1 MRNACFARRGNC
13 SAFVLSRRRPRR
25 RMMKLQVAH
34 ICVGEGADATRFC
47 NCFRSL
53 MVTLLMGV
61 CLSAQA
67 NTVGWW
73 RMEGTSG
80 ELAQSIANEID
91 PEKLSAVFNGQ
102 GTASR
107 FSETFVPPVSS
118 VAANRASVTIAAAAG
133 DAGNMH
139 QSKFEVTDDGSHSLR
154 PASFTLEA
162 FFKWNTA
169 QPLAANA
176 TAGIAGYIHDS
187 SVIACS
193 YGIGLYGNTVIAK
206 FYDGADRTLTGSSGT
221 PRDGKWHHLAVTFD
235 HATRKAE
242 LWLDYKSVGTMT
254 LTADLVYADNPLCIG
269 CFGERGMV
277 GWVDEVRLSDCALGA
292 DEFLDARLDK
302 GCLLDSHEPAETL
315 FRYRMG
321 DAVQFPQVF
330 VDADATCGWCSAL
343 PAGTAVN
350 LADWTTGALVSTT
363 AAAPAICD
371 DDSVARKIRYA
382 AGSPD
387 EFVDEKSVS
396 FSGKGAYR
404 FEMKDKDQICGGDFT
419 AELFFRAESP
429 QEYTGLLRQLR
440 GTSETATA
448 WQLGMRD
455 LGVLVFSSYAGKESE
470 YSHFS
475 FVSKTAYADGLW
487 HHVAAVYRA
496 ATTNVTLYYDGI
508 YDSSVTLPLA
518 LTDVS
523 SGVNVL
529 IGRRTDGFDGCI
541 DEVRI
546 TGRALESAEFLAVPQ
561 KMVHY
566 GFDGSW
572 EPASDFGAKATPT
585 AYEGGELPT
594 FGSNGRA
601 GRYLYSCHTNV
612 SVESFW
618 STNAQYVTIDRGQV
632 SMSANSY
639 GLLRVPQAT
648 TEAFVRFPT
657 SALKQFADVL
667 ALFDGLERIWTVRV
681 DAGSKLY
688 VLYNGTS
695 SIFRPVGDAKS
706 LNDGNWHH
714 LAVTINQAGDP
725 VKTTVSLFI
734 DYEPYASGT
743 VDGAIPYRA
752 VEKTVLLQASSNNN
766 NNFQAF
772 DLDEVRYTPEVKE
785 PGDFIGFGRNFQP
798 QGFLLIYR

>member
-1 MRNACFARRGNC
+1 MKNPVFCVTQKETVTMRNAF
-13 SAFVLSRRRPRR
+13 
-25 RMMKLQVAH
+25 
-34 ICVGEGADATRFC
+34 CV
-47 NCFRSL
+47 RSL
-53 MVTLLMGV
+53 TVTLLMGI

-67 NTVGWW
+67 KTVGWW
-73 RMEGTSG
+73 RMEGTVG
-80 ELAQSIANEID
+80 ESAQSIANQVD
-91 PEKLSAVFNGQ
+91 PEKFAAVWNNQ

-107 FSETFVPPVSS
+107 FSETFAVPVSH
-118 VAANRASVTIAAAAG
+118 VGENRASVSIAAG
-133 DAGNMH
+133 GNMH
-139 QSKFEVTDDGSHSLR
+139 KSRFEVTDDGSHGLR
-154 PASFTLEA
+154 PASFTLET
-162 FFKWNTA
+162 FFKWNA
-169 QPLAANA
+169 VQSLEGYA
-176 TAGIAGYIHDS
+176 TAGIAGYVHDS

-193 YGIGLYGNTVIAK
+193 YGIGLYGNSVIAK
-206 FYDGADRTLTGSSGT
+206 FYDGSDRTLTGSSGT
-221 PRDGKWHHLAVTFD
+221 PCDGKWHHLAVTFD
-235 HATRKAE
+235 HATKKAE

-254 LTADLVYADNPLCIG
+254 LTADLVYADKPLCIG
-269 CFGERGMV
+269 CFGERGIL
-277 GWVDEVRLSDCALGA
+277 GWVDEVRLSDCVLGV

-302 GCLLDSHEPAETL
+302 RCLLDAHEPAETL

-350 LADWTTGALVSTT
+350 LTDWTTGALVSTT

-455 LGVLVFSSYAGKESE
+455 SGILVFSSSTGTSTGMNSD

-475 FVSKTAYADGLW
+475 FVSRTSYADGLW

-508 YDSSVTLPLA
+508 YDSSVTLPMA

-572 EPASDFGAKATPT
+572 EPVSDFGAKAMAATPT

-618 STNAQYVTIDRGQV
+618 STNAQYVTIDKGQV

-639 GLLRVPQAT
+639 GLLRAPQAT

-657 SALKQFADVL
+657 SALTQFADVL
-667 ALFDGLERIWTVRV
+667 ALFDGIERIWTVRI
-681 DAGSKLY
+681 DAGNKLY

-695 SIFRPVGDAKS
+695 SIFHPDSGAKS
-706 LNDGNWHH
+706 LNDGQWHH
-714 LAVTINQAGDP
+714 LAVTVNQFGDP
-725 VKTTVSLFI
+725 VRTEVALFV

-743 VDGAIPYRA
+743 VQGAIPYQA
-752 VEKTVLLQASSNNN
+752 VEKTVLLRASSNNSS
-766 NNFQAF
+766 NFQSF
-772 DLDEVRYTPEVKE
+772 DLDEVRYTPEVKK
-785 PGDFIGFGRNFQP
+785 PGDFIGFGRHFQP

>member
-1 MRNACFARRGNC
+1 MRNAF
-13 SAFVLSRRRPRR
+13 
-25 RMMKLQVAH
+25 
-34 ICVGEGADATRFC
+34 CV
-47 NCFRSL
+47 RSL
-53 MVTLLMGV
+53 TVTLLMGV
-61 CLSAQA
+61 CLSTQA

-73 RMEGTSG
+73 RMEGAVGTS
-80 ELAQSIANEID
+80 AREI
-91 PEKLSAVFNGQ
+91 PNSEASGTLTAVWNKSLV
-102 GTASR
+102 TSS
-107 FSETFVPPVSS
+107 FSETFVTPVTNVTANESS
-118 VAANRASVTIAAAAG
+118 VSISADN
-133 DAGNMH
+133 NMH
-139 QSKFEVTDDGSHSLR
+139 GNRFEVPAEEAQRSLR
-154 PASFTLEA
+154 PVSLTLEA
-162 FFKWNTA
+162 FFKWNTEKT
-169 QPLAANA
+169 LADNA
-176 TAGIAGYIHDS
+176 TAGVAGYIHSS

-193 YGIGLYGNTVIAK
+193 YGIGLYGNTIVAK
-206 FYDGADRTLTGSSGT
+206 FYDGADRTLTAPAVY

-235 HATRKAE
+235 GTTRKAE
-242 LWLDYKSVGTMT
+242 LWYDYQSKGT
-254 LTADLVYADNPLCIG
+254 LTLTNDMVFDDISQPFCIG
-269 CFGERGMV
+269 SFGQRGMI
-277 GWVDEVRLSDCALGA
+277 GWVDEVRLSDRVLRA
-292 DEFLDARLDK
+292 DEFLEARLDK
-302 GCLLDSHEPAETL
+302 RCLLDAHEPAETL

-330 VDADATCGWCSAL
+330 VDADATCGWCPAL

-455 LGVLVFSSYAGKESE
+455 LGGLVFSSYAGKDSE

-546 TGRALESAEFLAVPQ
+546 TGRALESSEFLAVPQ

-572 EPASDFGAKATPT
+572 EPASDFGAKAMAATPT

-594 FGSNGRA
+594 FGSNGCA

-681 DAGSKLY
+681 DAGNKLY

-695 SIFRPVGDAKS
+695 SIFRPDSGAKT
-706 LNDGNWHH
+706 LNDGQWHH
-714 LAVTINQAGDP
+714 LAVTVSQTGDP
-725 VKTTVSLFI
+725 VRTEVALFV
-734 DYEPYASGT
+734 DYEPYASGS

-772 DLDEVRYTPEVKE
+772 DLDEVRYTPEVKK
-785 PGDFIGFGRNFQP
+785 PGDFIGFGRHFQP